1 VGIGLFRELA
11 NDMVLQTWRE
21 TVRSAFD
28 DAETAWGFGVNVAI
42 ATLVA
47 LSSALFVI
55 QTYTLAPQIQAIL
68 SVIDDGILIVF
79 AIEYL
84 LRLWSAENRLTHLL
98 SLESLIDLIAVLPL
112 LAGIFDIRYLR
123 LLRWLRWLRILRLA
137 RLLRIKSQVNVAS
150 LIAGRIVF
158 TLFAIIFIYAG
169 TIYQVEHPVNPTI
182 FRTFLDAFYFSVVT
196 MTTVGFGD
204 VTPVSEA
211 GRILTVMM
219 ILTGIALIPTQVNSL
234 IQTINRANALDNQ
247 PPDPLAPTHPKVTC
261 GQCGLDNHTSDAL
274 FCRQCGTSLPEAQK
288 NA

>member
-1 VGIGLFRELA
+1 MF
-11 NDMVLQTWRE
+11 LQMWRE
-21 TVRSAFD
+21 KVRLAFD
-28 DAETAWGFGVNVAI
+28 DAETPWGFWVNVAI
-42 ATLVA
+42 ACLVT

-55 QTYTLAPQIQAIL
+55 QTYAVAPEVSAIL
-68 SVIDDGILIVF
+68 TGIDDGILVVF

-84 LRLWSAENRLTHLL
+84 LRLWAAENRLSYLV
-98 SLESLIDLIAVLPL
+98 SIYALIDLLAVLPL

-137 RLLRIKSQVNVAS
+137 RLLKNRSQVNVAS
-150 LIAGRIVF
+150 LIAARIVF

-169 TIYQVEHPVNPTI
+169 TIYQVENPVNPTI

-219 ILTGIALIPTQVNSL
+219 ILTGIALIPAQVNTL
-234 IQTINRANALDNQ
+234 IQTINQANQ
-247 PPDPLAPTHPKVTC
+247 LAPEQDKVSVEAVQSVTC
-261 GQCGLDNHTSDAL
+261 SQCGLDNHTSDAF
-274 FCRQCGTSLPEAQK
+274 FCRQCGTKLLK
-288 NA
+288 